1 MEKLPSPI
9 EAEKWLDPDTF
20 MVKGK
25 IYRIEEPDFTIKEIG
40 KEDKNDHCRAKGNC

>member
-20 MVKGK
+20 VVKEK

-40 KEDKNDHCRAKGNC
+40 KENENDHGDQDHTS